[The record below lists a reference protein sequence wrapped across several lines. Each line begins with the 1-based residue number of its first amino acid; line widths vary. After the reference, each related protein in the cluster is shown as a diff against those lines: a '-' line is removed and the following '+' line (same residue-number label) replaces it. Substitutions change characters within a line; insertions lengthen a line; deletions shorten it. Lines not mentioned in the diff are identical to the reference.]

1 MRKQQQTLKRV
12 VRYTGAGIHT
22 GNPVTMTWHPA
33 PVDHGIKFIR
43 VDLESRPVVEPRVA
57 NVRDVTR
64 WTTIS
69 QNGVVVHTVEHVL
82 SALHGLGVDNLL
94 IELDGSE
101 TPVGDGSALPW
112 VRLIEEAGLQPQ
124 EGVREV
130 YQPREMLHAELGD

>member
-1 MRKQQQTLKRV
+1 
-12 VRYTGAGIHT
+12 
-22 GNPVTMTWHPA
+22 
-33 PVDHGIKFIR
+33 
-43 VDLESRPVVEPRVA
+43 
-57 NVRDVTR
+57 VTR

-130 YQPREMLHAELGD
+130 YQPREMLQAQLGDSLAVVLPAGSLAVPSPPPRGGLE